1 VPDVRPSPV
10 PDSSATRD
18 FAIVARLAGW
28 TAALM
33 YVLIVVGSIV
43 RTTDSGLSCP
53 DWPLCHGQL
62 IPPMQ
67 FNIFME
73 WIHRLIAL
81 VVGLGLVSTA
91 LWVMAHRATRARLGG
106 LAALAIMLY
115 LTQAL
120 LGALTVWKL
129 LDPNIVSGHLAV
141 GLLLFSTL
149 LTLALSAR
157 HEAAPPATPV
167 ARPAGLLPWFAIAV
181 PAVWLQAVLGG
192 MVSTNHASLICH
204 DWPTCNGEWFPPMIG
219 LVAIQMSHR
228 FAAYALI
235 VLIGLLAWRASRSA
249 TPSPVDWVAACSISC
264 CSRRSSA
271 SPTSIW
277 ASRCGSR
284 RSSRQRGAA
293 AGARDPRHVPPR
305 GAARGA
311 RVTVAPGVP
320 VTPRGGFAAW
330 LELTKPRI
338 VLLVLFTGVP
348 ALLLAAQGWPAPML
362 FWGTVAGITLSAASA
377 ASFNHY
383 FDRDIDALMVRT
395 RTRPLPSGALPPSAA
410 VVLGFVLAALA
421 TIVLVATSNVLAAI
435 IALVSIAYYALFYT
449 VWLKRRTPLNIVI
462 GGGAGAS
469 APLIAWAAVT
479 GRVELP
485 AILLASIIF
494 LWTPPH
500 FWALSLYR
508 RDDYA
513 RANIPMLP
521 VTDGRRRRGG
531 RSCST
536 RSCSSAAR
544 SWSHHSPGS
553 ASRIS
558 CPPRCSVPDS
568 SWARCGCTARRACRT
583 RRACSVSRS
592 CTCSCCSS

>member
-1 VPDVRPSPV
+1 MPDVRPSPV

-106 LAALAIMLY
+106 LAALAIVLY

-157 HEAAPPATPV
+157 HEASPPATPV
-167 ARPAGLLPWFAIAV
+167 ARPAGLLPWFAVAV

-235 VLIGLLAWRASRSA
+235 VLIGLLAWRASRSGDA
-249 TPSPVDWVAACSISC
+249 VAG
-264 CSRRSSA
+264 RL
-271 SPTSIW
+271 
-277 ASRCGSR
+277 G
-284 RSSRQRGAA
+284 RGMF
-293 AGARDPRHVPPR
+293 H
-305 GAARGA
+305 
-311 RVTVAPGVP
+311 
-320 VTPRGGFAAW
+320 
-330 LELTKPRI
+330 
-338 VLLVLFTGVP
+338 LVLFQAIVGIANIHMGIPVWVSAIHLGNA
-348 ALLLAAQGWPAPML
+348 ALLLAL
-362 FWGTVAGITLSAASA
+362 
-377 ASFNHY
+377 
-383 FDRDIDALMVRT
+383 
-395 RTRPLPSGALPPSAA
+395 
-410 VVLGFVLAALA
+410 
-421 TIVLVATSNVLAAI
+421 
-435 IALVSIAYYALFYT
+435 
-449 VWLKRRTPLNIVI
+449 
-462 GGGAGAS
+462 
-469 APLIAWAAVT
+469 
-479 GRVELP
+479 
-485 AILLASIIF
+485 AILGTFRLAVR
-494 LWTPPH
+494 PEV
-500 FWALSLYR
+500 
-508 RDDYA
+508 
-513 RANIPMLP
+513 RA
-521 VTDGRRRRGG
+521 
-531 RSCST
+531 
-536 RSCSSAAR
+536 
-544 SWSHHSPGS
+544 
-553 ASRIS
+553 
-558 CPPRCSVPDS
+558 
-568 SWARCGCTARRACRT
+568 
-583 RRACSVSRS
+583 
-592 CTCSCCSS
+592 